1 LRGFRY
7 LETLLAF
14 DQNSWRI
21 PSGKSH
27 LRAPARLR
35 TFVAGFQ
42 HKALLLTIVRFRM
55 VVTLRIFE
63 SDTVFILELCF
74 AKVHVAVRGIV
85 ATRLAIPST
94 SQPPGGA
101 IRGLPRLLFLTEG
114 VHGTRRASATP
125 VLGASDIND
134 EVRGAK
140 WQSRIDESLPVTPR
154 RWRKDFRPL
163 GAAVLVFG
171 PADIM
176 AVQALD

>member
-7 LETLLAF
+7 RETLLAF
-14 DQNSWRI
+14 DQNSWRV

-42 HKALLLTIVRFRM
+42 QKALLLTVVRLRM
-55 VVTLRIFE
+55 VVTLRIIE

-74 AKVHVAVRGIV
+74 AKVHIAVRGIV
-85 ATRLAIPST
+85 ATRLAVPSA

-101 IRGLPRLLFLTEG
+101 IRGLPRLLFLIER
-114 VHGTRRASATP
+114 VHGIRRASATP
-125 VLGASDIND
+125 ILGASDIND
-134 EVRGAK
+134 PVRRAEWCSGI
-140 WQSRIDESLPVTPR
+140 QESLPVIPR
-154 RWRKDFRPL
+154 RWGKDFRPL
-163 GAAVLVFG
+163 GAAVLVLG